1 MQNVSITRIMT
12 SSPTTIEPN
21 ASVAA
26 AERLMRE
33 AGYRHL
39 PIVEGVRVIGLLS
52 AHDLLKALVL
62 RAEAT
67 ESDSELLRRTTLQ
80 NRRVADIMQR
90 NVRTLPHS
98 ATLLD
103 AAMELRSADIRA
115 IPVLGADARLIGIVT
130 ATDIMQTLVDELR
143 QRTASPSAVRQAV
156 PAAREI
162 EDPERKALRDVYRAV
177 RNYLRSGQ
185 AEIEH
190 GRLLRAANVAREALR
205 AADVE
210 L

>member
-1 MQNVSITRIMT
+1 
-12 SSPTTIEPN
+12 
-21 ASVAA
+21 
-26 AERLMRE
+26 MRNT
-33 AGYRHL
+33 GCHYL
-39 PIVEGVRVIGLLS
+39 PVVEGVRVIGLLA

-62 RAEAT
+62 RPDSA

-90 NVRTLPHS
+90 NVRSLPHN

-103 AAMELRSADIRA
+103 AAMGLRSADTHA
-115 IPVLGADARLIGIVT
+115 IPVLGGDGRLIGIVT
-130 ATDIMQTLVDELR
+130 ATDVIQALVDELR
-143 QRTASPSAVRQAV
+143 QPAASPSSARHSV
-156 PAAREI
+156 PAARED

-177 RNYLRSGQ
+177 RNYLRSGR

-190 GRLLRAANVAREALR
+190 GRLLRAASLAREALR
-205 AADVE
+205 VADVE

>member
-1 MQNVSITRIMT
+1 
-12 SSPTTIEPN
+12 
-21 ASVAA
+21 
-26 AERLMRE
+26 
-33 AGYRHL
+33 
-39 PIVEGVRVIGLLS
+39 LLS

-67 ESDSELLRRTTLQ
+67 ESDSELLRRTTLL
-80 NRRVADIMQR
+80 NRRVADVMQR

-103 AAMELRSADIRA
+103 AATELLSADIHA
-115 IPVLGADARLIGIVT
+115 LPVLGADGRLIGIVT
-130 ATDIMQTLVDELR
+130 STDVMQALVDELR
-143 QRTASPSAVRQAV
+143 QPAASPKPVRL
-156 PAAREI
+156 PPPAREA

-177 RNYLRSGQ
+177 RNYLRSGR